1 MRQKTIFM
9 GGFHLESN
17 TSNPV
22 PVEYEDFVISRG
34 IDMLPCFSEATAV
47 FREAGYSVLPSLYA
61 ESICVA
67 GGVLSLNAFRHIA
80 MELLDS
86 VPLDG
91 SINGIWLYLHGSMQV
106 EFLGSG
112 EAFIV
117 SAIRERVGPSVPIS
131 IALDFHGNISLS
143 LVRNA
148 NLITGYRT
156 APHVDIGA
164 TQAIAAALLCRAIR
178 ENVLP
183 WASLVKIP
191 MLQPGEAAT
200 TDTPHVRR
208 ILADIDAIQR
218 MDGVWR
224 TSYFTGMS
232 WIDCPHNGSTIVVCG
247 TAKERAPIE
256 SAMCSAA
263 QNIWE
268 RRHDFQLSSNSL
280 KTEDAVRMALES
292 PQKIVFLSDSGDNVT
307 AGATGDNAFMLK
319 LLYERNAQNV
329 LVAGLWD
336 EVAVSACEQAG
347 IGAVMD
353 ITLGARHNPAG
364 TAVTLCGAEVRHLHL
379 NSCGH
384 ADGAVLSVSGIDII
398 VNAGRVSFT
407 CAQDFSEYGLE
418 YRNYHVIVVKL
429 GYLYPGLAAI
439 QNDSYIALTPGS
451 AMLTIRNFDYRNQ
464 RRPLYPFEDN
474 FPYDPARNLF

>member
-1 MRQKTIFM
+1 M
-9 GGFHLESN
+9 
-17 TSNPV
+17 
-22 PVEYEDFVISRG
+22 
-34 IDMLPCFSEATAV
+34 A
-47 FREAGYSVLPSLYA
+47 
-61 ESICVA
+61 
-67 GGVLSLNAFRHIA
+67 
-80 MELLDS
+80 
-86 VPLDG
+86 
-91 SINGIWLYLHGSMQV
+91 
-106 EFLGSG
+106 
-112 EAFIV
+112 V
-117 SAIRERVGPSVPIS
+117 SAWFHASGIPGERRSVYCFRNPGTGRAVRPYLPLLWIFTAIS
-131 IALDFHGNISLS
+131 PFPLCAT
-143 LVRNA
+143 A

-268 RRHDFQLSSNSL
+268 TRHDFQLSSNSL

-353 ITLGARHNPAG
+353 ITLGARHQPCRHSGNALRG
-364 TAVTLCGAEVRHLHL
+364 RGQTLASEFLRACGR
-379 NSCGH
+379 
-384 ADGAVLSVSGIDII
+384 
-398 VNAGRVSFT
+398 GRVVCFR
-407 CAQDFSEYGLE
+407 Y
-418 YRNYHVIVVKL
+418 
-429 GYLYPGLAAI
+429 
-439 QNDSYIALTPGS
+439 
-451 AMLTIRNFDYRNQ
+451 
-464 RRPLYPFEDN
+464 
-474 FPYDPARNLF
+474 

>member
-218 MDGVWR
+218 MDGR
-224 TSYFTGMS
+224 N
-232 WIDCPHNGSTIVVCG
+232 DHP
-247 TAKERAPIE
+247 
-256 SAMCSAA
+256 
-263 QNIWE
+263 
-268 RRHDFQLSSNSL
+268 D
-280 KTEDAVRMALES
+280 
-292 PQKIVFLSDSGDNVT
+292 SD
-307 AGATGDNAFMLK
+307 
-319 LLYERNAQNV
+319 
-329 LVAGLWD
+329 
-336 EVAVSACEQAG
+336 
-347 IGAVMD
+347 
-353 ITLGARHNPAG
+353 
-364 TAVTLCGAEVRHLHL
+364 
-379 NSCGH
+379 
-384 ADGAVLSVSGIDII
+384 
-398 VNAGRVSFT
+398 
-407 CAQDFSEYGLE
+407 
-418 YRNYHVIVVKL
+418 
-429 GYLYPGLAAI
+429 
-439 QNDSYIALTPGS
+439 
-451 AMLTIRNFDYRNQ
+451 
-464 RRPLYPFEDN
+464 
-474 FPYDPARNLF
+474 YDMHR